1 MTPEGSPSADWRAR
15 CDAEQARL
23 DACCLGVRVLALVA
37 WLEPLRD
44 GEGADGELAPG
55 LRQELGD
62 LARAVGNAARE
73 VVDDAGVDVS
83 GLPGVAV
90 AARLTRYGFGDPVEW
105 LRLGYALGVSV
116 GCEAVE
122 SGGSGDAL
130 VTAEGPEAA
139 GAVHVAEPA
148 PGPSRTV
155 DLVPWCRRYGVAVS
169 APPPRL
175 HHGSDLAPRGV
186 QDDVRVAD

>member
-1 MTPEGSPSADWRAR
+1 MTTKGSPGADWRAR

-37 WLEPLRD
+37 CLEPLRD

-55 LRQELGD
+55 LRKELGD
-62 LARAVGNAARE
+62 LVRAVGNAARE
-73 VVDDAGVDVS
+73 VVDDTGVDAS
-83 GLPGVAV
+83 GLPAVAV
-90 AARLTRYGFGDPVEW
+90 AARLTRYGFGDSVEW

-122 SGGSGDAL
+122 SGGSGDAP
-130 VTAEGPEAA
+130 VTAEGAEVAD
-139 GAVHVAEPA
+139 AVDVAEPA

-155 DLVPWCRRYGVAVS
+155 DLVSWCRRYGVAVGV
-169 APPPRL
+169 PPPP
-175 HHGSDLAPRGV
+175 HTDSDFESLARF
-186 QDDVRVAD
+186 